1 MGVHSFDHIAIPTER
16 PLEMITFY
24 GALGFRV
31 PDPASLESLPSPVF
45 EIGFGQQKI
54 NVHLPE
60 LWQNEKFG
68 LRGLSALPGSADLC
82 FVWEGGAEALDQ
94 TLTKAGAKIETG
106 PMAMRGARGQG
117 VSVYTRDP
125 DQNLVEFIIYDSDE
139 IEPEE

>member
-1 MGVHSFDHIAIPTER
+1 
-16 PLEMITFY
+16 MITFY

-31 PDPASLESLPSPVF
+31 PDPASLESLPFPVF
-45 EIGFGQQKI
+45 EIGVSRASSFRRSIATLRLFAFPFRKY
-54 NVHLPE
+54 PE
-60 LWQNEKFG
+60 
-68 LRGLSALPGSADLC
+68 RSISPPSARLGS
-82 FVWEGGAEALDQ
+82 
-94 TLTKAGAKIETG
+94 KIETG